1 MTISIAGKAKVA
13 KIYNLARLE
22 MEGVDFDEFDL
33 ESKEDVKELFE
44 IVSDYVETA
53 EADAIEAP
61 QELHMADPD
70 EVSIEIAGKKY
81 YPDELVLKNQNIVEL
96 LSSIQEAKEGDLF
109 YIVTMEGDGRWDI
122 DCDTEEVAASDV
134 ALDYVDCS
142 ILFDQYDI
150 LKEGY
155 LDVVCDTILPEKIE
169 ISGVQTELEE
179 FFFEPIQMYG
189 QLYVVKKDP
198 VADINVLQKV
208 DFGGRKL
215 AGTDMDVDDFEEN

>member
-1 MTISIAGKAKVA
+1 MVISIGGKAKIA

-22 MEGVDFDEFDL
+22 MEGVDFDEYDL

-44 IVSDYVETA
+44 IVSDFVETA
-53 EADAIEAP
+53 EADAIEPP

-81 YPDELVLKNQNIVEL
+81 YPDELRLNNQNIIEL
-96 LSSIQEAKEGDLF
+96 ISLIQEAKDGELF

-122 DCDTEEVAASDV
+122 DCDTEEADTSSV
-134 ALDYVDCS
+134 ALDYVDCT

-155 LDVVCDTILPEKIE
+155 LDVVCDTILPEKIQ
-169 ISGVQTELEE
+169 IDNVQTELQE
-179 FFFEPIQMYG
+179 FVFEPVQIYG

-198 VADINVLQKV
+198 LANINVLQKV

-215 AGTDMDVDDFEEN
+215 AGTDLNIEDFEEN